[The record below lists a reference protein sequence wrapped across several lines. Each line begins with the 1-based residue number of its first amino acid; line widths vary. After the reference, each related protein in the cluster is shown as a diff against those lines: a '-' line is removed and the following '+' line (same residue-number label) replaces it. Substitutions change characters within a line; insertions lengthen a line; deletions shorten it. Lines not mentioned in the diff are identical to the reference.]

1 MSLFCLKC
9 INSVF
14 FQYAIPGLILCSYSF
29 DIKIVQNAL
38 IQNISYDLDHDLV
51 VSSLVHFHIDVE
63 TVYIYVETVYSYV
76 WQFRRRKFNEIKRKK
91 NSFTLIR
98 PILRKAQGFIGRF
111 FDRKNR
117 VRELERKM
125 AAKGSEVSEL
135 G

>member
-1 MSLFCLKC
+1 M
-9 INSVF
+9 
-14 FQYAIPGLILCSYSF
+14 
-29 DIKIVQNAL
+29 
-38 IQNISYDLDHDLV
+38 
-51 VSSLVHFHIDVE
+51 SSLVNFHNSVE
-63 TVYIYVETVYSYV
+63 TVYIYIETVYFDV
-76 WQFRRRKFNEIKRKK
+76 LQFLWRKFNDIKGKK
-91 NSFTLIR
+91 NSFTPVR